1 MGYGM
6 QAFSE
11 LSAPQAPQALKTCY
25 LSHHIVFGFSRGTWE
40 ERGEGRAGEGREG
53 RGGEGLCTQQS
64 IHHEVSDASSR
75 TSSYAFTMASS
86 SIIAMAVNMKVTVNT
101 SEFSQIY
108 L

>member
-40 ERGEGRAGEGREG
+40 ERGEGRAGEGRGGQGGQGRGGQGREGEG
-53 RGGEGLCTQQS
+53 RGGTLYT
-64 IHHEVSDASSR
+64 
-75 TSSYAFTMASS
+75 
-86 SIIAMAVNMKVTVNT
+86 TVY
-101 SEFSQIY
+101 SP
-108 L
+108 